1 VTNIELSREDLEA
14 ARKLV
19 ESGFPRQAI
28 SRAYYAAFYA
38 ARAALE
44 AIGDQPP
51 KTHSGM
57 RSRFSDL
64 ARSTPALGPDVGRS
78 LSQLGTDRAEAD
90 YDEQTVTAEEATEAI
105 DKAQHVVDVVERAIA
120 EGLGSESRS

>member
-1 VTNIELSREDLEA
+1 VTDIDLGREELEA

-38 ARAALE
+38 ARAALDAAGE
-44 AIGDQPP
+44 RSP

-64 ARSTPALGPDVGRS
+64 SRSTPALGSDVGRA
-78 LSQLGTDRAEAD
+78 LSQLGTDRTEAD
-90 YDEQTVTAEEATEAI
+90 YDEPTMTAEEANDAI

-120 EGLGSESRS
+120 EGLGSEPSS

>member
-1 VTNIELSREDLEA
+1 MSREELDA
-14 ARKLV
+14 ARNLV
-19 ESGFPRQAI
+19 DSGFPRQAI

-44 AIGDQPP
+44 AAGEPSP

-64 ARSTPALGPDVGRS
+64 ARSTPSIGPDVGRA
-78 LSQLGTDRAEAD
+78 LSQLGTDRTEAD
-90 YDEQTVTAEEATEAI
+90 YDEPTITNEEANDAI
-105 DKAQHVVDVVERAIA
+105 VKAERVVDVIERAISA
-120 EGLGSESRS
+120 GLGAKPPP

>member
-1 VTNIELSREDLEA
+1 VTHIDRSREELEA

-44 AIGDQPP
+44 AAGEQSP

-64 ARSTPALGPDVGRS
+64 ARSTPALGPDIGRS
-78 LSQLGTDRAEAD
+78 LSQLGTDRTEAD
-90 YDEQTVTAEEATEAI
+90 YDEPTMTAEEANAAI
-105 DKAQHVVDVVERAIA
+105 DKARHVVDVVERAIA
-120 EGLGSESRS
+120 EGLGSEPSS